1 MNGTHTSLW
10 ARLSKSCH
18 GFLPWAGAGFQ
29 NQENVAPSPSPT
41 KRPRPAWMQLTLRY
55 RLPIVVFAHSLA
67 FSVIYWLAYLVRFD
81 GAIPASAIELA
92 LKTVPFVV
100 GMKILAFW
108 LMGSYRGWWRYA
120 TFADIV
126 GLAEAITLASTAVVK
141 VNYFLHSGT
150 PIPRSIIIMD
160 WGVTMIL
167 IGGLR
172 GSTRLFRERYY
183 PMIAPRRPVR
193 VLVVGA
199 SEAGVALVR
208 SIQGQEGLNMKVVGF
223 LDS

>member
-1 MNGTHTSLW
+1 MNGTHTTVW

-18 GFLPWAGAGFQ
+18 GLLPWAGAGFPRRDD
-29 NQENVAPSPSPT
+29 AGHSPSPT
-41 KRPRPAWMQLTLRY
+41 RQPRPAWMQYMLRY
-55 RLPIVVFAHSLA
+55 RLPFVIFAHALA

-81 GAIPASAIELA
+81 GAIPANARELA

-126 GLAEAITLASTAVVK
+126 GLAEAITLASTAVVML
-141 VNYFLHSGT
+141 NFFINSGT

-160 WGVTMIL
+160 WAVTMIL

-172 GSTRLFRERYY
+172 GSTRLFR
-183 PMIAPRRPVR
+183 
-193 VLVVGA
+193 
-199 SEAGVALVR
+199 
-208 SIQGQEGLNMKVVGF
+208 
-223 LDS
+223 